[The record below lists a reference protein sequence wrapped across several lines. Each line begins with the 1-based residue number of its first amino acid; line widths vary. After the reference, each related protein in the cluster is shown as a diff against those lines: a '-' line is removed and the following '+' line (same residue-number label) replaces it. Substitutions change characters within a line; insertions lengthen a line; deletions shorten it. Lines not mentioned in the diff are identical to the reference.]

1 MNMKETKRER
11 MSRIASNKW
20 YKEKRKKQK
29 VWADYKSY
37 LLSREWKIKRGAK
50 LKSVGSMCE
59 SCRNIKNLQVHHKTY
74 ARIYS
79 EKMEDLVVL
88 CEICHL
94 EKHNQLTE
102 QLVEEKIEEINSH
115 FALAI

>member
-1 MNMKETKRER
+1 

-50 LKSVGSMCE
+50 LKSVGSMC
-59 SCRNIKNLQVHHKTY
+59 KTY

>member
-1 MNMKETKRER
+1 
-11 MSRIASNKW
+11 
-20 YKEKRKKQK
+20 
-29 VWADYKSY
+29 
-37 LLSREWKIKRGAK
+37 
-50 LKSVGSMCE
+50 
-59 SCRNIKNLQVHHKTY
+59 
-74 ARIYS
+74 
-79 EKMEDLVVL
+79 MEDLVVL